1 MNSSTMQEL
10 GHALSA
16 AGPWDDGDD
25 GPETPLVME
34 SSPPPPPPPVKE
46 IPPPEPDAITLL
58 MSKIN
63 NYINEKNLKI
73 GRIFAELDSSGN
85 GMLDEKEFKL
95 GLRKI
100 VEKADFILSNDDCLG
115 IFYRCD
121 KDRSGELNY
130 KEFDREIR
138 NADLERQAALK
149 ARRDAAGKN
158 NDGSKKGK
166 KGKKKKGKPKPIKDW
181 RTNRKRLRKGAPTI
195 MRWIVDDSF
204 TNDILRHEKQ
214 VEEDKRREQRNARSS
229 SMFRRKKAPTILSKA
244 VSSLP
249 PLPSQLLIG
258 DSFLTEAGGNEKYH
272 TPQIMIKYGSKHPV
286 LGGPIKVCVP
296 SMTLGRGSLPLL
308 RSAAQNHGDND
319 DATSAAEDLYFSDF
333 SDFSDF
339 SEDSVDF
346 SASKED
352 KEETTKQKS
361 TLTTTH
367 SATTFKE
374 FDELRKKQQQV
385 ELGTLGTIH
394 IEHGSLRSG
403 AFAGALG
410 SYHHLLSTQSLSST
424 QDSGVT
430 TVEPHAESLVKVMHL
445 ANNHIN
451 ATSLRTMLA
460 AYPSLS
466 HGKKELCSLILF
478 IILLTFLK
486 KKKKTIFDLNF

>member
-1 MNSSTMQEL
+1 MNTSTMQEL
-10 GHALSA
+10 GDALSA

-25 GPETPLVME
+25 GPETPLVMV
-34 SSPPPPPPPVKE
+34 SSPPPPPPPVKK

-100 VEKADFILSNDDCLG
+100 IEKSDFILSNDDCLG

-149 ARRDAAGKN
+149 ARRDAVGKN
-158 NDGSKKGK
+158 GLKKGK
-166 KGKKKKGKPKPIKDW
+166 KGKKNKHIKPLKDW
-181 RTNRKRLRKGAPTI
+181 RTNRKRLRKGAPII

-204 TNDILRHEKQ
+204 TKNILRHEKQ
-214 VEEDKRREQRNARSS
+214 VEEDQRKEQRNARSS
-229 SMFRRKKAPTILSKA
+229 SMFRRRKEPTILSKA
-244 VSSLP
+244 INSLP
-249 PLPSQLLIG
+249 PLPSRLLIG
-258 DSFLTEAGGNEKYH
+258 DSYLTPAGGNEKYH
-272 TPQIMIKYGSKHPV
+272 TSQIMIKYGSKHPV

-308 RSAAQNHGDND
+308 RSAAKNHGDKD
-319 DATSAAEDLYFSDF
+319 DAAAAAADKAAADDDLYFSDF

-339 SEDSVDF
+339 SEDSIDF
-346 SASKED
+346 SASKE
-352 KEETTKQKS
+352 EEDEQKS
-361 TLTTTH
+361 NLTTTR
-367 SATTFKE
+367 STTTFKE
-374 FDELRKKQQQV
+374 FEELRRKQRQI

-410 SYHHLLSTQSLSST
+410 SYHHLLSTSSLSST

-451 ATSLRTMLA
+451 ATSLRTMLE
-460 AYPSLS
+460 AYPSMS
-466 HGKKELCSLILF
+466 HGKKY
-478 IILLTFLK
+478 
-486 KKKKTIFDLNF
+486 